1 MRYSKKISRNKFFKI
16 LGSILILP
24 FIYSWIFSIKRHQL
38 INSGAGQL
46 IIPLNLPPG
55 ISFIN
60 EIIINNQPE
69 GFTVFSAKCTHLGCK
84 IDNIENNHLICPCH
98 GSVYKTDGSVIKG
111 PSRKPLT
118 KLKYSIDKE
127 KANLI
132 IELS

>member
-24 FIYSWIFSIKRHQL
+24 FIYSWILSIKRHQL
-38 INSGAGQL
+38 INSGSGQL
-46 IIPLNLPPG
+46 IVPLNLPPG

-60 EIIINNQPE
+60 EVIIINKPE
-69 GFTVFSAKCTHLGCK
+69 GFSVFSAKCTHLGCK
-84 IDNIENNHLICPCH
+84 IDNIENNQLICPCH

-118 KLKYSIDKE
+118 KLEHTVDKV
-127 KANLI
+127 KRNLI

>member
-1 MRYSKKISRNKFFKI
+1 MRHSEKISRNKFFKI
-16 LGSILILP
+16 LGSIIFLP
-24 FIYSWIFSIKRHQL
+24 FIYSWIFLIKRHQL

-60 EIIINNQPE
+60 EVIINNQPE
-69 GFTVFSAKCTHLGCK
+69 GFTIFSAKCTHLGCK